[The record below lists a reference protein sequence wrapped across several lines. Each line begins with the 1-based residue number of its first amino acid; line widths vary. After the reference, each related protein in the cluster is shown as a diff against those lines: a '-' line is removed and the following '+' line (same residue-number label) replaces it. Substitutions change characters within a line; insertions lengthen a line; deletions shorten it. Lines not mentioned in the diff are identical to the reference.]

1 MILKKN
7 LFVFKELFL
16 TLKSNSFLIFALTF
30 LFGFTACKKQV
41 NQNGADFL
49 ASQYGIN
56 SVLVDTFSILTYSVK
71 EDSVRCTNNSYTM
84 LGIYNDPV
92 FGKLNSSIYTNI
104 LLENPGATNFTN
116 SQTIDSVVLSLQF
129 NGYYGDPEN
138 IQVEVYE
145 LADLMNVGDT
155 MYQFSTVNHLSE
167 NLVDPAFTSVLP
179 APTQKS
185 IVGTD
190 TLSAQ
195 LRIRL
200 KSAFGQ
206 HLIDGVAQGKYAT
219 QDLFKDFCKGLYIK
233 VTDYNP
239 ASGKG
244 AVYYFNMKAVN
255 SGLTI
260 YYKDEDAIAKS
271 FRYLINDKGVY
282 FNHVDIDRTNTKV
295 EKLLADT
302 TLGKKEFYAQAYGIR
317 SVVEIPGLKNIPSKA
332 IIHSATLE
340 LPFTSYYLDKFY
352 PSASVTI
359 GYYEDNNYHKPKTI
373 KNGNLYNQA
382 SKSFIIDL
390 NNYSGNVLVA
400 QNILRGLINTQK
412 FFIIPDNY
420 INSSERIIFNG
431 QNTDYKSKPKL
442 TVIYTL
448 NE

>member
-1 MILKKN
+1 MSVNYIFISDKMLKIYSRFSTSLV
-7 LFVFKELFL
+7 LFFL
-16 TLKSNSFLIFALTF
+16 FALT
-30 LFGFTACKKQV
+30 LSSCKKQV
-41 NQNGADFL
+41 NKNGADFL

-56 SVLVDTFSILTYSVK
+56 SILVDTFSLSTYSVK

-92 FGKLNSSIYTNI
+92 FGKVNSSIYTN
-104 LLENPGATNFTN
+104 LVLENPGTTNFTT
-116 SQTIDSVVLSLQF
+116 SQTIDSLVLSLQF

-145 LADLMNVGDT
+145 LSDLMTVGDT
-155 MYQFSTVNHLSE
+155 MYQFSTVNHFSE
-167 NLVDPAFTSVLP
+167 NLVDPLFTSITP
-179 APTQKS
+179 KPTQKTV
-185 IVGTD
+185 VGTD

-200 KSAFGQ
+200 KSTFAQ
-206 HLIDGVAQGKYAT
+206 HLLDGVAQGKYET
-219 QDLFKDFCKGLYIK
+219 QDLFKDFIKGLYIK
-233 VTDYNP
+233 VTDYSP

-255 SGLTI
+255 SGLYV
-260 YYKDEDAIAKS
+260 YYKDDQSVAKS

-282 FNHVDIDRTNTKV
+282 FNHVDINRTNTKV
-295 EKLLADT
+295 DNLLANHA
-302 TLGKKEFYAQAYGIR
+302 LGKKEFYAQAYGIR
-317 SVVEIPGLKNIPSKA
+317 GVVEIPGLKNIPSNA
-332 IIHSATLE
+332 IIHSAVLE
-340 LPFTSYYLDKFY
+340 LPFSAYYLDKFY

-359 GYYEDNNYHKPKTI
+359 GYYENNDFHKPKTI
-373 KNGNLYNQA
+373 RSGNLYNQA
-382 SKSFIIDL
+382 SRSYSIDL
-390 NNYSGNVLVA
+390 NNYSDKVLVA
-400 QNILRGLINTQK
+400 QNILRGIINTQK

-420 INSSERIIFNG
+420 VNSSERIIFNG